1 MREFPVAYRRMKKK
15 MFGALAALPVFAA
28 AQEDPVVVTAT
39 RTARPSL
46 EIPASVD
53 RVYAE
58 DIRQGRPQVNLSES
72 LGAVPGILVQNRQN
86 YAQDLQVQ
94 SRGFGARSTFG
105 VRGIRL
111 IADGIPASMPDGQG
125 QAATFALGS
134 AERIEVLRGP
144 FSSMYGN
151 ASGGVISV
159 DTEDGPREPTVWG
172 DVSAGSFDTWRAA
185 VRFGGQWGRVNGLG
199 DLSRFETDGYR
210 EHSAATR
217 EQGNAKLKIGLQ
229 DRSSLTLVAN
239 ALEQPDT
246 QDPLGLTR
254 AEYQADPTQA
264 TPNAIAFNTRK
275 SISHQQLG
283 ATYNRAFADS
293 RVQATVYGGQR
304 TVQQFLA
311 IPLATQAAP
320 TNSGGVVDLDRTFS
334 GLAVRY
340 FHDLARNLR
349 FSLGAE
355 YEQMSEHRR
364 GYVNNFGVQG
374 ALKRDEDDT
383 VASTGLYAQAEWL
396 FADRWTVHG
405 GLRSSQVHF
414 RSEDHFI
421 VPGNPD
427 DSGEKSYNATTPVLG
442 LLFRPNERTTFYGTF
457 GRGFETPTFAELANV
472 NPPAT
477 GLNLGLEASRSR
489 HFEAGVKAILP
500 AGVRL
505 NAAVFRIVTENEI
518 VIDQSSGGR
527 TTFRNAGHT
536 DRDGVEIGAE
546 TLGAGPWRVRVAY
559 TYLDAVFRESFNTV
573 TGTPAVPVTVPPGS
587 QLPGVPK
594 SVLYGDLRFQ
604 KEQFY
609 AGLEGLYKS
618 RVPVNDQNSEFAD
631 AYTTLNFVFGLVQ
644 VGTRWSISEYV
655 RADNLTDKNYVG
667 SVVVNDANN
676 RYYEPSP
683 RRSYMLGVQAKLG
696 F

>member
-1 MREFPVAYRRMKKK
+1 MKKNLLWVLAVPP
-15 MFGALAALPVFAA
+15 ALAA

-46 EIPASVD
+46 EVPASVD

-58 DIRQGRPQVNLSES
+58 DIRQGRPRVNLSES

-94 SRGFGARSTFG
+94 SRGFGARATFG

-111 IADGIPASMPDGQG
+111 LADGIPASMPDGQG

-185 VRFGGQWGRVNGLG
+185 TKFGGQWGRVNGLG
-199 DLSRFETDGYR
+199 ELSHFDTGGYR
-210 EHSAATR
+210 DHSAATR
-217 EQGNAKLKIGLQ
+217 DQANAKLKIGLQ
-229 DRSSLTLVAN
+229 DKSSLTLVAN

-254 AEYQADPTQA
+254 AEYQADATQA
-264 TPNAIAFNTRK
+264 TPNALAFNTRK

-283 ATYNRAFADS
+283 ATFDRTFTDS
-293 RVQATVYGGQR
+293 RLQATAYGGQR

-320 TNSGGVVDLDRTFS
+320 THSGGVVDLDRSFS

-340 FHDLARNLR
+340 FNDLARNLR
-349 FSLGAE
+349 FSLGAD

-383 VASTGLYAQAEWL
+383 VASTGLYVQAEWKL
-396 FADRWTVHG
+396 ADRWTAHG
-405 GLRSSQVHF
+405 GLRSSHVRF
-414 RSEDHFI
+414 RTQDHFI

-427 DSGEKSYNATTPVLG
+427 DSGEKSYDATTPVLG

-477 GLNLGLEASRSR
+477 GLNFGLEASRSR
-489 HFEAGVKAILP
+489 HLEAGVKAVLP
-500 AGVRL
+500 AGLRL
-505 NAAVFRIVTENEI
+505 NAALFSIVTENEI
-518 VIDQSSGGR
+518 VVDQSSGGR
-527 TTFRNAGHT
+527 STFRNAGHT

-546 TLGAGPWRVRVAY
+546 TLSTGPWRLRVAY

-573 TGTPAVPVTVPPGS
+573 AGTPAVPVTVPAGS

-594 SVLYGDLRFQ
+594 SVLYGELRFQ

-609 AGLEGLYKS
+609 AWLEGLYKA

-631 AYTTLNFVFGLVQ
+631 AYTTLNFVVGLLQ
-644 VGTRWSISEYV
+644 GDARWSVSEFLRV
-655 RADNLTDKNYVG
+655 DNLSDKNYVG

-683 RRSYMLGVQAKLG
+683 RRNYTLGIQASLR

>member
-1 MREFPVAYRRMKKK
+1 MKKNLLWVLAVPP
-15 MFGALAALPVFAA
+15 ALAA

-46 EIPASVD
+46 EVPASVD

-58 DIRQGRPQVNLSES
+58 DIRQGRPRVNLSES

-94 SRGFGARSTFG
+94 SRGFGARATFG

-111 IADGIPASMPDGQG
+111 LADGIPASMPDGQG

-185 VRFGGQWGRVNGLG
+185 TKFGGQWGRVNGLG
-199 DLSRFETDGYR
+199 ELSHFDTGGYR
-210 EHSAATR
+210 DHSAATR
-217 EQGNAKLKIGLQ
+217 DQANAKLKIGLQ
-229 DRSSLTLVAN
+229 DKSSLTLVAN

-254 AEYQADPTQA
+254 AEYQADATQA
-264 TPNAIAFNTRK
+264 TPNALAFNTRK

-283 ATYNRAFADS
+283 ATFDRTFTDS
-293 RVQATVYGGQR
+293 RLQATAYGGQR

-320 TNSGGVVDLDRTFS
+320 THSGGVVDLDRSFS

-340 FHDLARNLR
+340 FNDLARNLR
-349 FSLGAE
+349 FSLGAD

-383 VASTGLYAQAEWL
+383 VASTGLYVQAEWKL
-396 FADRWTVHG
+396 ADRWTAHG
-405 GLRSSQVHF
+405 GLRSSHVRF
-414 RSEDHFI
+414 RTQDHFI

-427 DSGEKSYNATTPVLG
+427 DSGEKSYDATTPVLG

-477 GLNLGLEASRSR
+477 GLNFGLEASRSR
-489 HFEAGVKAILP
+489 HLEAGVKAVLP
-500 AGVRL
+500 AGLRL
-505 NAAVFRIVTENEI
+505 NAALFSIVTENEI
-518 VIDQSSGGR
+518 VVDQSSGGR
-527 TTFRNAGHT
+527 STFRNAGHT
-536 DRDGVEIGAE
+536 DRDGVELGAE
-546 TLGAGPWRVRVAY
+546 TLSTGPWRLRVAY

-573 TGTPAVPVTVPPGS
+573 AGTPAVPVTVPAGS

-594 SVLYGDLRFQ
+594 SVLYGELRFQ

-609 AGLEGLYKS
+609 AWLEGLYKA

-631 AYTTLNFVFGLVQ
+631 AYTTLNFVVGLLQ
-644 VGTRWSISEYV
+644 GGARWSVSEFV
-655 RADNLTDKNYVG
+655 RVDNLSDKNYVG

-683 RRSYMLGVQAKLG
+683 RRNYTLGIQASLR

>member
-1 MREFPVAYRRMKKK
+1 MKKSVL
-15 MFGALAALPVFAA
+15 GALAALPIVAA
-28 AQEDPVVVTAT
+28 AQEDAVVVTAT
-39 RTARPSL
+39 RNPRPSL

-53 RVYAE
+53 RVYDE
-58 DIRQGRPQVNLSES
+58 EIRQGRPQVNLSES
-72 LGAVPGILVQNRQN
+72 LGGVPGILVQNRQN

-94 SRGFGARSTFG
+94 SRGFGARATFG

-159 DTEDGPREPTVWG
+159 DTEAGPSVPTVWG
-172 DVSAGSFDTWRAA
+172 DVSAGSFDSWRAA
-185 VRFGGQWGRVNGLG
+185 TRFGGQWGRVNGLG
-199 DLSRFETDGYR
+199 DLSHFETDGYR
-210 EHSAATR
+210 DHSAATR
-217 EQGNAKLKIGLQ
+217 EQANAKLKIGLQ

-254 AEYQADPTQA
+254 AEYQADPKQA
-264 TPNAIAFNTRK
+264 TPNAIAFDTRK

-283 ATYNRAFADS
+283 ATFDHGLSAGRL
-293 RVQATVYGGQR
+293 QATAYGGQR

-311 IPLATQAAP
+311 IPLATQAAG
-320 TNSGGVVDLDRTFS
+320 THSGGVVDLDRTFG
-334 GLAVRY
+334 GLALRY
-340 FHDLARNLR
+340 FHELARNIR
-349 FSLGAE
+349 FSLGGE

-383 VASTGLYAQAEWL
+383 VASTGLYAQAEWK
-396 FADRWTVHG
+396 FAERWTAHG
-405 GLRSSQVHF
+405 GVRSSHVRF
-414 RSEDHFI
+414 RTEDHFI
-421 VPGNPD
+421 IPGNPD
-427 DSGEKSYNATTPVLG
+427 DSGQKSYDATTPVAG

-477 GLNLGLEASRSR
+477 GLNFALEASRSR
-489 HFEAGVKAILP
+489 HLEAGAKAILP
-500 AGVRL
+500 AGLRL
-505 NAAVFRIVTENEI
+505 NAAAFSIVTENEI

-527 TTFRNAGHT
+527 STFRNAGHT
-536 DRDGVEIGAE
+536 DRKGVEIGAE
-546 TLGAGPWRVRVAY
+546 TLGAGPWFGRFAY
-559 TYLDAVFRESFNTV
+559 TYLDAAFRESFNTV
-573 TGTPAVPVTVPPGS
+573 TGTPAVPVTVPSGS

-594 SVLYGDLRFQ
+594 SVLYGELRYQ
-604 KEQFY
+604 KERFY
-609 AGLEGLYKS
+609 GQLEGLYKA

-631 AYTTLNFVFGLVQ
+631 AYATLNFVFGLLQ
-644 VGTRWSISEYV
+644 GSARWSISEFV
-655 RADNLTDKNYVG
+655 RVDNVTDKNYVG

-683 RRSYMLGVQAKLG
+683 RRSYMLGVQARLG